1 MKLGFVKGGG
11 ILHNFAMRYLLP
23 VLLFGTAFAFEAPR
37 GAFYAPAPSARAW
50 GIGRNTAIT
59 LDPLSTIDNP
69 ALLSLLSGQSGS
81 SSFRVSSDGFP
92 RNTMFMGL
100 SLHGENSAFSYLPS
114 VKMSDYESTYFQ
126 VEGDDTME
134 VCEKA
139 KFSRDVY
146 LLQSASAQPLSA
158 SGSVVGIGLNVK
170 YFQSRL
176 LLARAITGDEGTGVD
191 LIAESGRGVGVDIGF
206 LLSSGPFKVG
216 ISVRNLAS
224 KIWWKSIKDVVP
236 PRILMLGISL
246 DPLDV
251 MGFRAGLRKGRD
263 EYIPSFGFEVH
274 SGGKSLRGGL
284 YREGEEFTYT
294 FGFSYSISRAIFD
307 FAFEKRS
314 GDDDYRG
321 ILSVNLISIQ

>member
-1 MKLGFVKGGG
+1 
-11 ILHNFAMRYLLP
+11 MRYLLP
-23 VLLFGTAFAFEAPR
+23 VLLFGTVVFAFEAP
-37 GAFYAPAPSARAW
+37 GGSFYAPAPSARAW
-50 GIGRNTAIT
+50 GIGRNTAVT
-59 LDPLSTIDNP
+59 PDPLSTIDNP

-92 RNTMFMGL
+92 RNAMFMGL
-100 SLHGENSAFSYLPS
+100 SLHGENSAFSYLPL
-114 VKMSDYESTYFQ
+114 VKMSDFEDTYLK
-126 VEGDDTME
+126 VEGDDTLE
-134 VCEKA
+134 VHEKV

-146 LLQSASAQPLSA
+146 LLQSASLKPLS
-158 SGSVVGIGLNVK
+158 STGSVIGMGLNVK

-176 LLARAITGDEGTGVD
+176 LLARATAGDSGTEVD
-191 LIAESGRGVGVDIGF
+191 LIAESGRGVGVDVGF
-206 LLSSGPFKVG
+206 LFSSGPFRLG

-251 MGFRAGLRKGRD
+251 VGVRAGLRKGRD
-263 EYIPSFGFEVH
+263 EFIPSFGLEVH
-274 SGGKSLRGGL
+274 SGGKSIRGGL
-284 YREGEEFTYT
+284 YREGKEFTYT
-294 FGFSYSISRAIFD
+294 FGFGYSIPKAIFD